1 MSEFCQLTENVLSEV
16 VTVDLNVLGSV
27 IVTDVEELG
36 SSWVGKEVPSVL
48 KNRCKS
54 HGTTFIESE
63 KVDREPAHKSSVKV

>member
-1 MSEFCQLTENVLSEV
+1 
-16 VTVDLNVLGSV
+16 
-27 IVTDVEELG
+27 
-36 SSWVGKEVPSVL
+36 VGKEVPSVL